1 MFFPCG
7 VFRVWSPFHSFFPL
21 KKPPQGKL
29 QIGGLRYAAQMQDDM
44 PIVAYSGPHLRWY
57 AFRAPEAEMD
67 GAHTT
72 KADVW
77 SLGVVLYMMCTGVA
91 PFRGTKETLVE
102 NKRRG
107 RFEFD
112 FAAPSESCQNL
123 VRSMLQVDPKQ
134 RPSIQQVLE
143 HEWMTKAGSELGRN
157 ELFLARSLF
166 QDWHHVP

>member
-1 MFFPCG
+1 M
-7 VFRVWSPFHSFFPL
+7 
-21 KKPPQGKL
+21 
-29 QIGGLRYAAQMQDDM
+29 QITGLRYAAQVQNNM

-67 GAHTT
+67 GAHTC
-72 KADVW
+72 KADIW
-77 SLGVVLYMMCTGVA
+77 SLGVILYMMLTGVA
-91 PFRGTKETLVE
+91 PFRGTKEMLVE
-102 NKRRG
+102 NKHRG
-107 RFEFD
+107 EFEFD
-112 FAAPSESCQNL
+112 CAVPSESCQDL

-143 HEWMTKAGSELGRN
+143 HEWMTEAGSVLAQN